1 MSQVEKILP
10 HIATIHDLDKGLE
23 NSSTDESLTVLRL
36 AEWTIRMAARCIVI
50 DPKTKRIALQALDTE
65 GVTKIPGGGL
75 QYDSLSAEGENFE
88 KGVVREIAEEIG
100 VDANKMKLESLGMVI
115 EYRTEW
121 QLSQISHCYVGH
133 ISEQESYD
141 APLEEGSHL
150 VWADTISHAID
161 LVQAND
167 TDTYDKRFM
176 KMRDIAI
183 LEYYKS
189 TTATEV

>member
-23 NSSTDESLTVLRL
+23 ASSEDGSPTVLRL
-36 AEWTIRMAARCIVI
+36 AEWTIRMAARCVVI
-50 DPKTKRIALQALDTE
+50 DPKTKRVAMQALDTE

-75 QYDSLSAEGENFE
+75 QYNSLSTEGEDFE

-100 VDANKMKLESLGMVI
+100 VNANSMRLEPLGMVI

-121 QLSQISHCYVGH
+121 QLSQISYCYAGY
-133 ISEQESYD
+133 ISEEESYD
-141 APLEEGSHL
+141 APLEEGSRL
-150 VWADTISHAID
+150 VWADTVSHALD
-161 LVQAND
+161 LVNAND

-176 KMRDIAI
+176 KLRDKAI
-183 LEYYKS
+183 LEHYQS
-189 TTATEV
+189 TIEI